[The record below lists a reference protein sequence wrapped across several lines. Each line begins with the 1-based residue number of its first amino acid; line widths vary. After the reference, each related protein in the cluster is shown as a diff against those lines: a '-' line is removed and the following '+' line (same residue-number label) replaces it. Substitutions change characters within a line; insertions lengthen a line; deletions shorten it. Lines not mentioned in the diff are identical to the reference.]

1 MGKVM
6 QHLSAQEE
14 AKAASENVRAVCVE
28 KNTLVLTLTSVQMN
42 AGVHVTH
49 HD

>member
-6 QHLSAQEE
+6 QHLAAQEE
-14 AKAASENVRAVCVE
+14 AKAASESVRAVCE